1 MDIYAMKFSVHR
13 QMPRERNPKR
23 INNKN
28 DSDIN
33 VIKIECMLG
42 YLYTFINVDFIQKEI
57 IFCLKYI
64 LDNDGT

>member
-1 MDIYAMKFSVHR
+1 
-13 QMPRERNPKR
+13 MPRERNPKR